1 MNVDELLSL
10 GDSYYVDEQYEE
22 SLTAY
27 TGAWTL
33 LREASSEA
41 ASTSTS
47 ESAPSSTSTSVRIRV
62 LSHRSACLF
71 KLGRY
76 QESYD
81 GALLAINYL
90 NDRPTSL
97 REGESEL
104 LHRRAGLAAMSLSNN
119 NNNNSDKWDEAK
131 LYFEK
136 ALELATLN
144 NKNKI
149 VSVNNTTKS
158 YKSWIEECNKH
169 LAKNSNDNSRCGDAT
184 SGSTTST
191 AKASSST
198 ATASGPT
205 MPKYQYYQND
215 KFMTVSILEPNV
227 REDDLTVD
235 IEPQELLVI
244 MKKGGKEFT
253 VICGPLFREVDVTK
267 SKVVIKD
274 EKVLVKLK
282 KLEIYDWP
290 ELIDTKPDKSKKS
303 TIISNKKKK
312 ISTETPTS
320 AETATAASTDPAA
333 TPTQD
338 KVPPDAAAAAAT
350 APTSSSKPKLN
361 RPYAS
366 HKDWDSIEKTIEEE
380 EEKETPQGDAAMNKL
395 FQQIYAN
402 ASDDTKRAMVK
413 SFQTSGGT
421 VLSTN
426 WDEVKETDYEKDRTA
441 PDGVE
446 WKDWNGNKLP
456 ATPSSSSSRDSLR
469 KKN

>member
-1 MNVDELLSL
+1 MSSDDMNVDELLSL

-33 LREASSEA
+33 LEEASSA
-41 ASTSTS
+41 PTS
-47 ESAPSSTSTSVRIRV
+47 ESASSSTSTSIRIRV

-71 KLGRY
+71 KIDRY

-81 GALLAINYL
+81 DALLAINYL

-144 NKNKI
+144 NKNK
-149 VSVNNTTKS
+149 SVNVNNIKS

-169 LAKNSNDNSRCGDAT
+169 QVTNSNGDSR
-184 SGSTTST
+184 SGNT
-191 AKASSST
+191 ASSST
-198 ATASGPT
+198 TSASKVSSSATTTGGPT
-205 MPKYQYYQND
+205 IPKYQYYQND

-267 SKVVIKD
+267 SKVVVKD

-303 TIISNKKKK
+303 TIINNKKKK
-312 ISTETPTS
+312 LSSETS
-320 AETATAASTDPAA
+320 TAAATVTSTDPAA
-333 TPTQD
+333 APTLD
-338 KVPPDAAAAAAT
+338 TVPPDAAAATAA
-350 APTSSSKPKLN
+350 ASTSSSKPKLN

-446 WKDWNGNKLP
+446 WKDWDGNKLP

-469 KKN
+469 KKK